1 MPRPLRFICC
11 LILFIAGYFNIFFKK
26 NKTELVAAM
35 LLAYHLSRPRRQR
48 VRACVDGTGC
58 ASSLPPRK
66 AAAGAG
72 AGAAGT
78 EALRRAAACDPFALW
93 LWVNKA
99 VTDARSCPSSLVF
112 LLLLIR
118 LSFSR

>member
-1 MPRPLRFICC
+1 MRRPLRFICC
-11 LILFIAGYFNIFFKK
+11 LIIFIAGYFNIFLKK
-26 NKTELVAAM
+26 IKQNWL
-35 LLAYHLSRPRRQR
+35 LLASLPSLSTEATKS
-48 VRACVDGTGC
+48 ACVDGVR

-118 LSFSR
+118 LPFSP